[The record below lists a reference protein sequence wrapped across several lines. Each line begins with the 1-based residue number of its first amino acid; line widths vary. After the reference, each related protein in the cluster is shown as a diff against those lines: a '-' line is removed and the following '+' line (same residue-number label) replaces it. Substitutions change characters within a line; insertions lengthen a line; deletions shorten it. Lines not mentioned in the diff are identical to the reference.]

1 MTDNVITCH
10 GINTDTG
17 AGIEIEPN
25 GTFCR
30 GGAFVT
36 VIIGSVDTGM
46 NHLIVNQRLGIHQDV
61 IPQIP
66 ARQCFDKTR
75 VPMTINHQFN
85 GVMQFCISA
94 HRAADRRLTVI
105 VRRLLD
111 VDNVISGHA
120 INGDMRLCVHIRVDS
135 F

>member
-36 VIIGSVDTGM
+36 VIIGGVDTGM
-46 NHLIVNQRLGIHQDV
+46 NHRIVNQRLGIHQDV

-94 HRAADRRLTVI
+94 HRAADLRLTVVFRGLFNI
-105 VRRLLD
+105 NDVVVSHRL
-111 VDNVISGHA
+111 NRNI
-120 INGDMRLCVHIRVDS
+120 
-135 F
+135 